1 MKSKEYIPALT
12 GVRGLAAFLI
22 FLDHY
27 NQTSFHP
34 LLFRIFNEFHFP
46 LPMFFVLSGFLI
58 CLRYYDNV
66 EVNKH
71 WMRKY
76 IKNRIARVYPIYL
89 ILTVATFLVAWMIND
104 NSIYNNLSSH
114 FTVFLLNIT
123 FIRGFFDDI
132 KFTGIGQGW
141 SLTVEECFYF
151 SAPFFFLLIQRTKK
165 WLIYL
170 PLLIMGAGVLLVLIF
185 RNVDFYGFFGNFKFM
200 FISTFFGRC
209 VEFFV
214 GMVLALIIRKSDDT
228 ISKIPF
234 YTYLGI
240 LGIAGTTVI
249 MVNQPLTAEVQFGL
263 YQPVGI
269 FTNNIILP
277 FAIASF
283 FYGLIKEKSVIR
295 FLLSTPFGQLNG
307 RSSYI
312 FYLIHLG
319 FIANFAITH
328 IDTIN
333 TWFFEWLDARE
344 LYWITEHQDVI
355 EPIMLLTFLFSFL
368 TVVSII
374 LYKYVEEPLNLYI
387 RKSSFLETKKV

>member
-27 NQTSFHP
+27 NQKGFPP

-89 ILTVATFLVAWMIND
+89 ILTIATFLVAWIIND
-104 NSIYNNLSSH
+104 DSIYNNISSH
-114 FTVFLLNIT
+114 FTVFLLNIS

-132 KFTGIGQGW
+132 KFTGIAQGW

-151 SAPFFFLLIQRTKK
+151 SAPFFFLLVQRTKN
-165 WLIYL
+165 WMIYL
-170 PLLIMGAGVLLVLIF
+170 PLMFMGVGTLLVLLF
-185 RNVDFYGFFGNFKFM
+185 RHVHFYGFFVDFKFM
-200 FISTFFGRC
+200 FIYTFFGRC
-209 VEFFV
+209 MEFFV
-214 GMVLALIIRKSDDT
+214 GMGLALIIRKSDDT

-249 MVNQPLTAEVQFGL
+249 MVNQPISPELPYGL
-263 YQPVGI
+263 YQPIGI

-277 FAIASF
+277 FAIGAF

-295 FLLSTPFGQLNG
+295 YLLSTPFGQLNG

-319 FIANFAITH
+319 FIAKFASTH
-328 IDTIN
+328 IETF
-333 TWFFEWLDARE
+333 TSWFFEWLDAKE
-344 LYWITEHQDVI
+344 LYWLTERQDVI
-355 EPIMLLTFLFSFL
+355 EPIMLLTLLFGFL

>member
-27 NQTSFHP
+27 NQTDFPP

-114 FTVFLLNIT
+114 FGVFLLNIS

-132 KFTGIGQGW
+132 KFTGIAQGW

-165 WLIYL
+165 WIIYL
-170 PLLIMGAGVLLVLIF
+170 PLLIMGFGALLVFIF
-185 RNVDFYGFFGNFKFM
+185 RNVDFYGFFVDFKFM
-200 FISTFFGRC
+200 FIYTFFGRC

-214 GMVLALIIRKSDDT
+214 GMGLALIIRKSDDT

-249 MVNQPLTAEVQFGL
+249 MVNQPISPEVPFGL

-277 FAIASF
+277 FAIGSF

-319 FIANFAITH
+319 FIANFASTH
-328 IDTIN
+328 LSTF
-333 TWFFEWLDARE
+333 TSWFFEWLDAKE
-344 LYWITEHQDVI
+344 YYWLSDHLSYPVI
-355 EPIMLLTFLFSFL
+355 LLTLLFSFL

-387 RKSSFLETKKV
+387 RKSRFLETKKE

>member
-114 FTVFLLNIT
+114 FTVFLLNIS

-151 SAPFFFLLIQRTKK
+151 SAPIFFLLIQRTKK
-165 WLIYL
+165 WMIYL
-170 PLLIMGAGVLLVLIF
+170 PLLFMGVGTLLVLIF
-185 RNVDFYGFFGNFKFM
+185 RNVNFYGFFVDFKFM
-200 FISTFFGRC
+200 FIYTFFGRC

-214 GMVLALIIRKSDDT
+214 GMGLALIIRKSDDS
-228 ISKIPF
+228 ISNKPIF
-234 YTYLGI
+234 TYLGI
-240 LGIAGTTVI
+240 LGIIGTTTV
-249 MVNQPLTAEVQFGL
+249 MVMQPISPEVPFGL
-263 YQPVGI
+263 YQPIGI

-283 FYGLIKEKSVIR
+283 FYGLIKEKTVIR

-319 FIANFAITH
+319 FIAKFASTH
-328 IDTIN
+328 LETATDKI
-333 TWFFEWLDARE
+333 FEWLDANE
-344 LYWITEHQDVI
+344 FYWISENLSYPLV
-355 EPIMLLTFLFSFL
+355 LLTLLFSFL

-387 RKSSFLETKKV
+387 RKSRFLETKKV

>member
-1 MKSKEYIPALT
+1 MNSKQYIPALT

-27 NQTSFHP
+27 NQIGFPP
-34 LLFRIFNEFHFP
+34 LLFRILNEFHFP

-58 CLRYYDNV
+58 CLRYFDNV

-89 ILTVATFLVAWMIND
+89 ILTIATFIVAWIISD
-104 NSIYNNLSSH
+104 NSIYNGFSSKIGI
-114 FTVFLLNIT
+114 FIMNIT
-123 FIRGFFDDI
+123 FLRGFFDDM
-132 KFTGIGQGW
+132 KFTGIAQGW

-151 SAPFFFLLIQRTKK
+151 SAPFFFLLVQKTKR

-170 PLLIMGAGVLLVLIF
+170 PLMFVGTGALLVMIF
-185 RNVDFYGFFGNFKFM
+185 RNVQFYGFFVDFKFM
-200 FISTFFGRC
+200 FIYTFFGRC

-214 GMVLALIIRKSDDT
+214 GMGLALIIRKSDDT

-234 YTYLGI
+234 FTYLGI
-240 LGIAGTTVI
+240 LGIIGTTTV
-249 MVNQPLTAEVQFGL
+249 MVMQPISPEVPFGL
-263 YQPVGI
+263 YQPIGI
-269 FTNNIILP
+269 FTNNFILP
-277 FAIASF
+277 FAIGSF

-295 FLLSTPFGQLNG
+295 YLLSTPFGQLNG

-319 FIANFAITH
+319 FVATFAS
-328 IDTIN
+328 D
-333 TWFFEWLDARE
+333 FFDSTSTSFSEWLDTKE
-344 LYWITEHQDVI
+344 FYWLAEHLSN
-355 EPIMLLTFLFSFL
+355 PIVKLTFLFSFL
-368 TVVSII
+368 TLVSIV

-387 RKSSFLETKKV
+387 RKSSFLETKKE

>member
-27 NQTSFHP
+27 NQIGFPP

-89 ILTVATFLVAWMIND
+89 ILTIATFLVAWIIND
-104 NSIYNNLSSH
+104 KSIYNGFSSKIGI
-114 FTVFLLNIT
+114 FIMNIT
-123 FIRGFFDDI
+123 FLRGFFDDM

-151 SAPFFFLLIQRTKK
+151 SAPFFFLLVQRTKK

-170 PLLIMGAGVLLVLIF
+170 PLMFMGVGSLLVVIF
-185 RNVDFYGFFGNFKFM
+185 RNVHFYGFFVDFKFM
-200 FISTFFGRC
+200 FIYTFFGRC

-214 GMVLALIIRKSDDT
+214 GMGLALIIRKSDET
-228 ISKIPF
+228 IKKIPF
-234 YTYLGI
+234 FTYLGI
-240 LGIAGTTVI
+240 AGIIGTTTV
-249 MVNQPLTAEVQFGL
+249 MVMQPISAEVPFGL
-263 YQPVGI
+263 YQPIGI

-277 FAIASF
+277 FAIGSF

-295 FLLSTPFGQLNG
+295 YLLATPFGQLNG

-312 FYLIHLG
+312 FYLIHQG
-319 FIANFAITH
+319 FIAKIF
-328 IDTIN
+328 IDFFN
-333 TWFFEWLDARE
+333 TNSTKFSEWLDTKE
-344 LYWITEHQDVI
+344 YYWLAEQMGSPVI
-355 EPIMLLTFLFSFL
+355 LLTSLLLFL
-368 TVVSII
+368 TIVSII

-387 RKSSFLETKKV
+387 RKSSFLVAKKV

>member
-1 MKSKEYIPALT
+1 
-12 GVRGLAAFLI
+12 
-22 FLDHY
+22 
-27 NQTSFHP
+27 
-34 LLFRIFNEFHFP
+34 
-46 LPMFFVLSGFLI
+46 MFFVLSGFLI

-76 IKNRIARVYPIYL
+76 LKNRIARVYPIYL
-89 ILTVATFLVAWMIND
+89 ILTVATFLVAWIMKD
-104 NSIYNNLSSH
+104 DRIYNNISSP

-123 FIRGFFDDI
+123 FIRGFFDQL
-132 KFTGIGQGW
+132 KMTGIAQGW

-151 SAPFFFLLIQRTKK
+151 SAPFFFLLAQRTKK

-170 PLLIMGAGVLLVLIF
+170 PLMIMGTGIVLVLIF
-185 RNVDFYGFFGNFKFM
+185 RNLNFYGFFENFRFM
-200 FISTFFGRC
+200 FIYTFFGRC

-214 GMVLALIIRKSDDT
+214 GMGLALIIRKSNET

-234 YTYLGI
+234 YTYLGL

-249 MVNQPLTAEVQFGL
+249 MVNLPISPEVPFAL

-277 FAIASF
+277 FAIGSF

-295 FLLSTPFGQLNG
+295 YLLSTPFGQLNG

-319 FIANFAITH
+319 FIANFFITH
-328 IDTIN
+328 IDTFN
-333 TWFFEWLDARE
+333 TWFFEWLDNKE
-344 LYWITEHQDVI
+344 LYWITEKQTVI
-355 EPIMLLTFLFSFL
+355 EPIMQLTLLFSFL

-387 RKSSFLETKKV
+387 RKSRFLETKKE